1 MIYLVQIFSL
11 LLSYVL
17 FRSDYILA
25 KLSRRNNEARPGLE
39 RLKDE
44 SLFPRRYAFSH
55 ALNINIIVTLLFIF
69 AAGRYLYR
77 WQNSFVIYL
86 VYILAVFVITELLLL
101 AKDLLKKKFEIIRE
115 NKRSYGLMIFF
126 AIFGGLSLF
135 IAALAYFI
143 PTWFYNY
150 FGNLTADQFI
160 FLISDGSGDA
170 TADANAQV
178 ANFMIAPCLAFA
190 ILGLK
195 YAILPSNIIFKKK
208 GSSDKEVNNVDS
220 VKLKKKDLV
229 FGRTLQLC
237 LKSLISIVL
246 AISSIVYAFHTLP
259 IMTVIKS
266 QFNPS
271 TFIEDNYV
279 DPSDVLEFPDKPRNL
294 IHIYMESV
302 ENSYYDKSIGG
313 YGEDNLM
320 PDLAKL
326 NKEAVHFSNSDKLFG
341 GPHQTYGASHSVA
354 GMLNMGAGMSMKT
367 AVKGGT
373 AKPMLYPHFPTV
385 GDILHKQGYNTEIM
399 LGARAAWG
407 GLGNYYIEHGDFK
420 VFDLDYAREKGYVD
434 KDYKVWWGYEDDK
447 LYEFAKEELLRL
459 SSENKPFY
467 FILENADTHFPDGYV
482 SPKMKDKPFSSQ
494 YANVIHYSQA
504 EVVKFVD
511 WLKKQ
516 DFYKDTTIVITGD
529 HQSMDKKFFKD
540 WDKSYERTVVNM
552 FINSAL
558 DKPKE
563 DRMFNRDFAPFDIFP
578 TTLASLGIKIK
589 GDRVGLGTNLYS
601 DKKTLVEEYGL
612 ERVNDELSRP
622 SFFYTNYRQK

>member
-1 MIYLVQIFSL
+1 MIFLIQIVAIFLSFAIL
-11 LLSYVL
+11 RIESIRTRLAKSKISASQSFFTRAEALSY
-17 FRSDYILA
+17 SI
-25 KLSRRNNEARPGLE
+25 
-39 RLKDE
+39 
-44 SLFPRRYAFSH
+44 
-55 ALNINIIVTLLFIF
+55 NINIIVSLLAIF
-69 AAGRYLYR
+69 ALNIYLYR
-77 WQNSFVIYL
+77 WNNSPWVYL
-86 VYILAVFVITELLLL
+86 AYLLAVFVLSMSLLLL
-101 AKDLLKKKFEIIRE
+101 TDYFEKKYLVTKFRKSQTVASI
-115 NKRSYGLMIFF
+115 LF
-126 AIFGGLSLF
+126 AIFGFVTLGL
-135 IAALAYFI
+135 AAFSYFI
-143 PTWFYNY
+143 PTWFHNY

-160 FLISDGSGDA
+160 FLISDGGGDA

-178 ANFMIAPCLAFA
+178 ANYMVAPVIYFL
-190 ILGLK
+190 IYGLK
-195 YAILPSNIIFKKK
+195 YAILPSRLSLKRKIKVAKISAELSE
-208 GSSDKEVNNVDS
+208 SSASKEFLFS
-220 VKLKKKDLV
+220 RKVKVLTK
-229 FGRTLQLC
+229 
-237 LKSLISIVL
+237 VL
-246 AISSIVYAFHTLP
+246 ASLLAMVLGVVYAFHTLP
-259 IMTVIKS
+259 LLTVIKS

-271 TFIEDNYV
+271 NFIEENYH
-279 DPSDVLEFPDKPRNL
+279 DPRDVLEFPSEARNL

-302 ENSYYDKSIGG
+302 ENSYYDKSLGG

-326 NKEAVHFSNSDKLFG
+326 NEEAIHFSNSDKEFG

-385 GDILHKQGYNTEIM
+385 GDILHSRGYNTELM

-407 GLGNYYIEHGDFK
+407 GLGNYYVEHGDFK
-420 VFDLDYAREKGYVD
+420 VFDLDYAREQGYVD
-434 KDYKVWWGYEDDK
+434 KDYKVWWGFEDDK
-447 LYEFAKEELLRL
+447 LYEFAKEELTRL
-459 SSENKPFY
+459 AKEDKPFY

-482 SPKMKDKPFSSQ
+482 SKKMKKKPFDKQ

-511 WLKKQ
+511 WIKKQ
-516 DFYKDTTIVITGD
+516 DFYKNTTIVITGD

-540 WDKSYERTVVNM
+540 WDRSYERTIVNM

-558 DKPKE
+558 PKPSE
-563 DRMFNRDFAPFDIFP
+563 ERMKNRDFAPFDFFP

-589 GDRVGLGTNLYS
+589 GERVGLGTNLYS

-622 SFFYTNYRQK
+622 SFFYTTYHSKYDK